1 MQDQKKD
8 NTKEG
13 TRTSTLSKGRERF
26 LAHVIEHG
34 FEVGRRSPE
43 DFVRHFP
50 PTLIMEG
57 LKDQPKLRANILVAA
72 TGMKEKV
79 AIKKTWESCAD
90 DLQIAL
96 DEGETD
102 ASSVMR
108 VFQMDDRVR
117 YLDAKLLW
125 TYVIEGEFWK
135 ISPSRQKEYAAA
147 KSHMAFMLARALE
160 YKLVTHADIVEG
172 ITVEELASR
181 LPKSELGKIIKGALD
196 CGKRNAP
203 FTETDLLGSMP
214 PDVLVNYMPLFQ
226 VWDAI
231 IETKIAFEHGYA
243 VKKKGDKPDSS
254 DHGSGLGGGGSAST
268 GNASNPAA
276 ASPAAAA
283 AAGGA
288 TPTMMSASSSVTA
301 SSASA
306 SSVTAS
312 PVTASPVTASAGGAS
327 NDDDSSPS
335 TTDDDFGAFAP
346 PTSRTQTEKV
356 SAKDMKDAKDFKDA
370 KEKGAKGAGR
380 TKETQPS
387 PVAAA
392 APAGGKPVE
401 DPSTWSQEFDEDT
414 EFVDAADLLDEEPTI
429 NSKGGLGKESVV

>member
-8 NTKEG
+8 IIKEAIKEG
-13 TRTSTLSKGRERF
+13 ARTSTLSKGRERF

-57 LKDQPKLRANILVAA
+57 LRDQPKLRANILVAA
-72 TGMKEKV
+72 TGLKEKV
-79 AIKKTWESCAD
+79 AIKKSWESCAD

-102 ASSVMR
+102 AGSVMK
-108 VFQMDDRVR
+108 VFPMDDRVR

-125 TYVIEGEFWK
+125 SYVTEGEFWK

-147 KSHMAFMLARALE
+147 KSHMAFMLARALDD
-160 YKLVTHADIVEG
+160 KLVTHADIVEG

-226 VWDAI
+226 VWDSI

-243 VKKKGDKPDSS
+243 AKKKGEKLDPADHPSTTSNTLSS
-254 DHGSGLGGGGSAST
+254 SGGLGGSTSGALGSAGAGATVTST
-268 GNASNPAA
+268 GDDDP
-276 ASPAAAA
+276 SPA
-283 AAGGA
+283 
-288 TPTMMSASSSVTA
+288 
-301 SSASA
+301 
-306 SSVTAS
+306 
-312 PVTASPVTASAGGAS
+312 
-327 NDDDSSPS
+327 
-335 TTDDDFGAFAP
+335 TTNEEDFGAFAP
-346 PTSRTQTEKV
+346 PTSRAQTEKV
-356 SAKDMKDAKDFKDA
+356 SAKDMKDAKDQKDS
-370 KEKGAKGAGR
+370 KDQKGQKGARPKD
-380 TKETQPS
+380 P
-387 PVAAA
+387 PPPLP
-392 APAGGKPVE
+392 PAGAKPVE

-429 NSKGGLGKESVV
+429 NSKGGLGAKESVA

>member
-8 NTKEG
+8 TNKEG
-13 TRTSTLSKGRERF
+13 VRTSTLTKGRERF

-57 LKDQPKLRANILVAA
+57 LKDQAKLRALILVQA
-72 TGMKEKV
+72 TGVKEKV

-102 ASSVMR
+102 ASAIMK

-117 YLDAKLLW
+117 YLDHKALW
-125 TYVIEGEFWK
+125 SYITEGEFWK

-147 KSHMAFMLARALE
+147 KSHMAFMLARALDD
-160 YKLVTHADIVEG
+160 KLVTHADIVEG

-181 LPKSELGKIIKGALD
+181 LPKSELGKIIKGALE

-203 FTETDLLGSMP
+203 FTETDLLSSMP

-226 VWDAI
+226 VWDSI
-231 IETKIAFEHGYA
+231 VETKIAQEHGYSN
-243 VKKKGDKPDSS
+243 KKKGDKSDATEHATTSITGLAAATSLLGSS
-254 DHGSGLGGGGSAST
+254 
-268 GNASNPAA
+268 NAS
-276 ASPAAAA
+276 
-283 AAGGA
+283 
-288 TPTMMSASSSVTA
+288 VTL
-301 SSASA
+301 
-306 SSVTAS
+306 TEDDNS
-312 PVTASPVTASAGGAS
+312 PVTSM
-327 NDDDSSPS
+327 
-335 TTDDDFGAFAP
+335 DDDFGAFAP
-346 PTSRTQTEKV
+346 PTSRTQTEKL
-356 SAKDMKDAKDFKDA
+356 SSKDLKDARDYKDA
-370 KEKGAKGAGR
+370 KEKDAKDKGTKSRPKTPPPPPMPPVGA
-380 TKETQPS
+380 
-387 PVAAA
+387 
-392 APAGGKPVE
+392 KPVE

-429 NSKGGLGKESVV
+429 NSKGGLGGKESTV

>member
-1 MQDQKKD
+1 MEPSRSYRIDEADGFSGVPPSPDRSIPEEQLMQDQKKD
-8 NTKEG
+8 TNKEG
-13 TRTSTLSKGRERF
+13 TRVSTLTKGRERF

-57 LKDQPKLRANILVAA
+57 LREQPRLRANILVQA
-72 TGMKEKV
+72 TGVKEKV
-79 AIKKTWESCAD
+79 AIKKSWESCAD

-102 ASSVMR
+102 ASSVMK

-117 YLDAKLLW
+117 FLDHKALW
-125 TYVIEGEFWK
+125 SYITEGEFWK

-160 YKLVTHADIVEG
+160 DKLVTHADIVEG

-203 FTETDLLGSMP
+203 FTETDLINSMP

-231 IETKIAFEHGYA
+231 VEPKIAQEHGYTA
-243 VKKKGDKPDSS
+243 KKKGDKAEAGAA
-254 DHGSGLGGGGSAST
+254 DHPAPPAALAGIGSALGVTAAST
-268 GNASNPAA
+268 SSAFSED
-276 ASPAAAA
+276 ASPA
-283 AAGGA
+283 
-288 TPTMMSASSSVTA
+288 
-301 SSASA
+301 
-306 SSVTAS
+306 
-312 PVTASPVTASAGGAS
+312 
-327 NDDDSSPS
+327 
-335 TTDDDFGAFAP
+335 TTDDEFGAFAP

-356 SAKDMKDAKDFKDA
+356 SSRDMKDARDFKDSKESKDPKDKDKDA
-370 KEKGAKGAGR
+370 KEAKAAKARG
-380 TKETQPS
+380 KEA
-387 PVAAA
+387 AAA
-392 APAGGKPVE
+392 APLPGAKPVE

-429 NSKGGLGKESVV
+429 NSKSGLGGKESTV

>member
-8 NTKEG
+8 TAKEG
-13 TRTSTLSKGRERF
+13 ARTSTLSKGRERF

-79 AIKKTWESCAD
+79 ALKKTWESCAD

-102 ASSVMR
+102 ASAVMR

-160 YKLVTHADIVEG
+160 DKLVTHADIVEG

-226 VWDAI
+226 VWDSI

-243 VKKKGDKPDSS
+243 PKKKGDKPDSS
-254 DHGSGLGGGGSAST
+254 DHGSSMGGGGGSTTSA
-268 GNASNPAA
+268 ASNPAA

-283 AAGGA
+283 SLSGA
-288 TPTMMSASSSVTA
+288 SATMMSASASVTA
-301 SSASA
+301 S
-306 SSVTAS
+306 
-312 PVTASPVTASAGGAS
+312 
-327 NDDDSSPS
+327 NDDEHSPS

-370 KEKGAKGAGR
+370 KDAKDAKDKEAKGAKGAAASR

>member
-1 MQDQKKD
+1 MQDLKKD
-8 NTKEG
+8 IIKEAIKEG
-13 TRTSTLSKGRERF
+13 ARTSTLSKGRERF

-34 FEVGRRSPE
+34 FEVGRRAPE

-57 LKDQPKLRANILVAA
+57 LRDQAKLRANILVAA
-72 TGMKEKV
+72 TGLKEKV
-79 AIKKTWESCAD
+79 ALKKSWESCAD

-102 ASSVMR
+102 AGSVMK

-125 TYVIEGEFWK
+125 SYVTEGEFWK

-147 KSHMAFMLARALE
+147 KSHMAFMLARALDD
-160 YKLVTHADIVEG
+160 KLVTHADIVEG

-226 VWDAI
+226 VWDSI

-243 VKKKGDKPDSS
+243 AKKKGEKVDPG
-254 DHGSGLGGGGSAST
+254 DHPSATNNTLGGLGGTGSNLSSGAIGMLAGS
-268 GNASNPAA
+268 NASATVTSVTDDDL
-276 ASPAAAA
+276 SPA
-283 AAGGA
+283 
-288 TPTMMSASSSVTA
+288 TA
-301 SSASA
+301 SE
-306 SSVTAS
+306 
-312 PVTASPVTASAGGAS
+312 
-327 NDDDSSPS
+327 
-335 TTDDDFGAFAP
+335 DDFGAFG
-346 PTSRTQTEKV
+346 PTTARTQTEKV
-356 SAKDMKDAKDFKDA
+356 SVKDMKDAKDQKDQKGQKGSRP
-370 KEKGAKGAGR
+370 KEPPPPLPIAGA
-380 TKETQPS
+380 
-387 PVAAA
+387 
-392 APAGGKPVE
+392 KPVE

-429 NSKGGLGKESVV
+429 NSKGGLGAKESVV

>member
-1 MQDQKKD
+1 MQDLKKD
-8 NTKEG
+8 TTKEG
-13 TRTSTLSKGRERF
+13 PRSSQLSKGRERF

-57 LKDQPKLRANILVAA
+57 LKEQPKLRADILVQA
-72 TGMKEKV
+72 TGVKEKV
-79 AIKKTWESCAD
+79 AIKKSWESCAD

-96 DEGETD
+96 DENETT
-102 ASSVMR
+102 ASAIMR
-108 VFQMDDRVR
+108 VFQLDDRVR
-117 YLDAKLLW
+117 YLDHKLLW
-125 TYVIEGEFWK
+125 SYVTEGEFWK

-147 KSHMAFMLARALE
+147 KTHMAFMLARALE
-160 YKLVTHADIVEG
+160 DKLVSHADIVEG

-231 IETKIAFEHGYA
+231 IDPKIAIEHGYTN
-243 VKKKGDKPDSS
+243 KKKTEKSS
-254 DHGSGLGGGGSAST
+254 DAPSELFGSAPPLATAATPATLPADQAPVSS
-268 GNASNPAA
+268 GEDELNAFMPPTTRGASEAADGKDDKDKGLKSHPKTPPPPLPPTATAA
-276 ASPAAAA
+276 A
-283 AAGGA
+283 
-288 TPTMMSASSSVTA
+288 T
-301 SSASA
+301 
-306 SSVTAS
+306 
-312 PVTASPVTASAGGAS
+312 
-327 NDDDSSPS
+327 
-335 TTDDDFGAFAP
+335 
-346 PTSRTQTEKV
+346 
-356 SAKDMKDAKDFKDA
+356 
-370 KEKGAKGAGR
+370 GR
-380 TKETQPS
+380 NE
-387 PVAAA
+387 
-392 APAGGKPVE
+392 E

-429 NSKGGLGKESVV
+429 NSKGGIGGKESMV

>member
-8 NTKEG
+8 ITKEG
-13 TRTSTLSKGRERF
+13 TRTSSLSKGRERF

-57 LKDQPKLRANILVAA
+57 LKDQAKLRANILVAA
-72 TGMKEKV
+72 TGTKEKV

-102 ASSVMR
+102 ATSVMR

-147 KSHMAFMLARALE
+147 KSHMAFMLARALDD
-160 YKLVTHADIVEG
+160 KLVTHADIVEG

-226 VWDAI
+226 VWDSI
-231 IETKIAFEHGYA
+231 IENKIAFEHGYA
-243 VKKKGDKPDSS
+243 VKRKGDKPESS
-254 DHGSGLGGGGSAST
+254 DHGSSVGGAGGTGTSSA
-268 GNASNPAA
+268 GNIAA

-283 AAGGA
+283 NLSGTSA
-288 TPTMMSASSSVTA
+288 MMSASGSGA
-301 SSASA
+301 SGSGASASA
-306 SSVTAS
+306 LASNSV
-312 PVTASPVTASAGGAS
+312 G
-327 NDDDSSPS
+327 NDDDSPT

-356 SAKDMKDAKDFKDA
+356 SAKDMKDAKDFKDT
-370 KEKGAKGAGR
+370 KDKDAKGAAKGAAGAR
-380 TKETQPS
+380 AKDAP
-387 PVAAA
+387 PPAVAAA
-392 APAGGKPVE
+392 AAGGKPVE

>member
-8 NTKEG
+8 IIKEAIKEG
-13 TRTSTLSKGRERF
+13 ARTSTLSKGRERF

-57 LKDQPKLRANILVAA
+57 LRDQPKLRANILVAA
-72 TGMKEKV
+72 TGLKEKV
-79 AIKKTWESCAD
+79 AIKKSWESCAD

-102 ASSVMR
+102 ATLVMK

-125 TYVIEGEFWK
+125 SYVTEGEFWK

-147 KSHMAFMLARALE
+147 KSHMAFMLARALDD
-160 YKLVTHADIVEG
+160 KLVTHADIVEG

-226 VWDAI
+226 VWDSI

-243 VKKKGDKPDSS
+243 TKKKGEKVDPG
-254 DHGSGLGGGGSAST
+254 DHPSATNNALGSGGNAIGSA
-268 GNASNPAA
+268 ASA
-276 ASPAAAA
+276 ASGML
-283 AAGGA
+283 AGA
-288 TPTMMSASSSVTA
+288 
-301 SSASA
+301 ASA
-306 SSVTAS
+306 TATSV
-312 PVTASPVTASAGGAS
+312 S
-327 NDDDSSPS
+327 NDDLSPATS
-335 TTDDDFGAFAP
+335 NDDDFGAFAP

-356 SAKDMKDAKDFKDA
+356 SAKDMKDAKDFKDQKDSKDA
-370 KEKGAKGAGR
+370 KAQKGSRPKEPPPPLPPTGA
-380 TKETQPS
+380 
-387 PVAAA
+387 
-392 APAGGKPVE
+392 KPVE

-429 NSKGGLGKESVV
+429 NSKGGLGAKESVV

>member
-8 NTKEG
+8 SNKEG
-13 TRTSTLSKGRERF
+13 TRSSTLGKGRERF

-57 LKDQPKLRANILVAA
+57 LKENAKLRAEILVQA
-72 TGMKEKV
+72 TGVKEKV

-102 ASSVMR
+102 ATAIMKI
-108 VFQMDDRVR
+108 FQLDDRVR
-117 YLDAKLLW
+117 YLDHKALW
-125 TYVIEGEFWK
+125 SYVTEGEFWK

-147 KSHMAFMLARALE
+147 KSHIAFMLGRALDD
-160 YKLVTHADIVEG
+160 KLVTHADIVEG

-231 IETKIAFEHGYA
+231 IDPKIAIEHGYTA
-243 VKKKGDKPDSS
+243 KKKGEKAE
-254 DHGSGLGGGGSAST
+254 G
-268 GNASNPAA
+268 
-276 ASPAAAA
+276 
-283 AAGGA
+283 
-288 TPTMMSASSSVTA
+288 

-306 SSVTAS
+306 SEL
-312 PVTASPVTASAGGAS
+312 GATNTGPFGIS
-327 NDDDSSPS
+327 TSSPS
-335 TTDDDFGAFAP
+335 GSSPFAASVPPAEDAAPPVPGEDEFGAFSP
-346 PTSRTQTEKV
+346 PAARADGKGKGKDGKAAKSRPNTPPPPLPQAQA
-356 SAKDMKDAKDFKDA
+356 S
-370 KEKGAKGAGR
+370 
-380 TKETQPS
+380 
-387 PVAAA
+387 
-392 APAGGKPVE
+392 GKSVE
-401 DPSTWSQEFDEDT
+401 DPTTWSQEFDEDT

-429 NSKGGLGKESVV
+429 NSKGGLGGKESTV

>member
-8 NTKEG
+8 ITKEG
-13 TRTSTLSKGRERF
+13 TRTSSLSKGRERF

-57 LKDQPKLRANILVAA
+57 LKDQAKLRANILVAA
-72 TGMKEKV
+72 TGTKEKV

-102 ASSVMR
+102 ATSVMR

-147 KSHMAFMLARALE
+147 KSHMAFMLARALDD
-160 YKLVTHADIVEG
+160 KLVTHADIVEG

-226 VWDAI
+226 VWDSI
-231 IETKIAFEHGYA
+231 IENKIAFEHGYA
-243 VKKKGDKPDSS
+243 VKRKGDKPESS
-254 DHGSGLGGGGSAST
+254 DHGSSVGGAGGTGTSSA
-268 GNASNPAA
+268 GNIAA

-283 AAGGA
+283 NLSGTSA
-288 TPTMMSASSSVTA
+288 MMSASGSGA
-301 SSASA
+301 SASGSGASASA
-306 SSVTAS
+306 LASNSV
-312 PVTASPVTASAGGAS
+312 G
-327 NDDDSSPS
+327 NDDDSPT

-356 SAKDMKDAKDFKDA
+356 SAKDMKDAKDFKDT
-370 KEKGAKGAGR
+370 KDKDAKGAAKGAAGAR
-380 TKETQPS
+380 AKDAP
-387 PVAAA
+387 PPAVAAA
-392 APAGGKPVE
+392 AAGGKPVE

>member
-1 MQDQKKD
+1 MQDLKKD
-8 NTKEG
+8 TNKEG
-13 TRTSTLSKGRERF
+13 ARSSQLSKGRERF

-34 FEVGRRSPE
+34 FEVGRRSAE

-57 LKDQPKLRANILVAA
+57 LKDQPKLRADILVLA
-72 TGMKEKV
+72 TGVKEKV

-102 ASSVMR
+102 AGAVMK

-117 YLDAKLLW
+117 YLDHKALW
-125 TYVIEGEFWK
+125 SYVTEGEFWK

-147 KSHMAFMLARALE
+147 KTHMAFMLGRALE
-160 YKLVTHADIVEG
+160 DKLVSHQDIVEG

-231 IETKIAFEHGYA
+231 IDHKIAVEHGYA
-243 VKKKGDKPDSS
+243 AAKKKDKTDKAMEPGADFAAAPLGGVGGSS
-254 DHGSGLGGGGSAST
+254 SSLSGLG
-268 GNASNPAA
+268 
-276 ASPAAAA
+276 
-283 AAGGA
+283 
-288 TPTMMSASSSVTA
+288 
-301 SSASA
+301 
-306 SSVTAS
+306 
-312 PVTASPVTASAGGAS
+312 
-327 NDDDSSPS
+327 SSP
-335 TTDDDFGAFAP
+335 
-346 PTSRTQTEKV
+346 
-356 SAKDMKDAKDFKDA
+356 M
-370 KEKGAKGAGR
+370 
-380 TKETQPS
+380 
-387 PVAAA
+387 AAA
-392 APAGGKPVE
+392 APLPVDGGAGDDELGFAPATARNPNDKAPGKDLKDGGKDLKDGKQPKGGTKSRPNTPPPPLPPTGAVKSVE

-429 NSKGGLGKESVV
+429 NSKGGLGKENTV

>member
-8 NTKEG
+8 ITKEG
-13 TRTSTLSKGRERF
+13 TRTSSLTKGRERF

-57 LKDQPKLRANILVAA
+57 LKDQAKLRANILVAA
-72 TGMKEKV
+72 TGTKEKV

-102 ASSVMR
+102 ASAVMR

-160 YKLVTHADIVEG
+160 DKLVTHADIVEG

-226 VWDAI
+226 VWDSI

-243 VKKKGDKPDSS
+243 VKRKGDKPDSS
-254 DHGSGLGGGGSAST
+254 DHGSSIGGGGSST
-268 GNASNPAA
+268 TGSASNPAA

-283 AAGGA
+283 GASGAA
-288 TPTMMSASSSVTA
+288 TMMSATGNA
-301 SSASA
+301 ASASA
-306 SSVTAS
+306 T
-312 PVTASPVTASAGGAS
+312 G
-327 NDDDSSPS
+327 NHEDDSPS

-356 SAKDMKDAKDFKDA
+356 SPKDMKDAKDFKGA
-370 KEKGAKGAGR
+370 AKGAGGAKG
-380 TKETQPS
+380 KETPPS

-429 NSKGGLGKESVV
+429 NSKGGLGKESVI